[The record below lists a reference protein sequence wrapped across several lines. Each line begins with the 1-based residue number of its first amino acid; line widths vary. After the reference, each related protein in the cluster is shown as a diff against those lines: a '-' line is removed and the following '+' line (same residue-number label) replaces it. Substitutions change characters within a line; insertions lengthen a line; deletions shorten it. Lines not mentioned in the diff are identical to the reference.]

1 MRTNIEVEEELI
13 KQIIQMSAAHNRR
26 KAIEKSILGYIRY
39 LSKLELVKLRGK
51 VKWEG
56 NLDEM
61 RSI

>member
-13 KQIIQMSAAHNRR
+13 KQIIQMSAAQNRR